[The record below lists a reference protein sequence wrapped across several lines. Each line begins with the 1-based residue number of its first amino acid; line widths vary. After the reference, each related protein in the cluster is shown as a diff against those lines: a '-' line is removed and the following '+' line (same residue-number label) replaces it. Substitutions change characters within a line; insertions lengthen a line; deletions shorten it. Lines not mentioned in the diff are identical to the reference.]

1 MAKNLLY
8 AQSGGPT
15 VVINASAAGVIAQAQ
30 QSLKFEKILAA
41 HYGMD
46 GILAEDFFD
55 CSSMTNKQIEL
66 LSKTPAAAFGS
77 CRYHLPEQ
85 ENAGD
90 VYQKIADIFQRH
102 NIGCFVYNGGNDSM
116 DTCHKI
122 SKYFKQH
129 NVDCVV
135 VGVPKTVDNDLVET
149 SHCPGYGSAAKYI
162 ATTMQEIALD
172 IDVYKSGRI
181 TICEIMGRD
190 AGWLT
195 ASTCLANLS
204 GNGPD
209 LIYLP
214 EHPFDTEEFFHR
226 AVEIFHQKKKCLVAV
241 SEGIRDKDGNY
252 VGASTA
258 RDSFNHAQ
266 LGGVGAFLA
275 NQITQRFGIKTRAVE
290 LSLPQRCA
298 GHLASLAD
306 HDDAFLAGRSAVNL
320 ALLGKSGQMVALERK
335 GESTTCRGV
344 DVGLVANKVK
354 DFPKHV
360 ITDDGAGIKEEFL
373 HYLLPL
379 IQGEVQQTYKNG
391 MPLYFD
397 ASVLPKV

>member
-1 MAKNLLY
+1 M
-8 AQSGGPT
+8 
-15 VVINASAAGVIAQAQ
+15 
-30 QSLKFEKILAA
+30 
-41 HYGMD
+41 
-46 GILAEDFFD
+46 
-55 CSSMTNKQIEL
+55 
-66 LSKTPAAAFGS
+66 
-77 CRYHLPEQ
+77 
-85 ENAGD
+85 
-90 VYQKIADIFQRH
+90 
-102 NIGCFVYNGGNDSM
+102 
-116 DTCHKI
+116 HKI
-122 SKYFKQH
+122 DYQYLR
-129 NVDCVV
+129 
-135 VGVPKTVDNDLVET
+135 PKKAEALKNWYAETVTVQESPEVWQGEKATILPLRKAPET
-149 SHCPGYGSAAKYI
+149 SLLFGKGG
-162 ATTMQEIALD
+162 
-172 IDVYKSGRI
+172 V
-181 TICEIMGRD
+181 
-190 AGWLT
+190 
-195 ASTCLANLS
+195 
-204 GNGPD
+204 
-209 LIYLP
+209 
-214 EHPFDTEEFFHR
+214 
-226 AVEIFHQKKKCLVAV
+226 V
-241 SEGIRDKDGNY
+241 DKDGNY